1 VRETRGAEELGGERL
16 AGREHDGAQA
26 KPGAENETAA
36 IDVQNHDEV
45 LD

>member
-1 VRETRGAEELGGERL
+1 MREPRGAEKLGGERL
-16 AGREHDGAQA
+16 AGREHHGAQA
-26 KPGAENETAA
+26 KSCAKDETAA